1 MTATIKPLLKPAQ
14 LQKRIAELGAEIT
27 RDYKDKDLV
36 CVGVL
41 KGCFPF
47 LADLVRHIDLP
58 MRVDFLGVSSYGS
71 GTKSSGVV
79 RLTSDLSKA
88 VEDLDVLIVEDI
100 VDTGLTI
107 QYLLDNLATRRP
119 KSVSICTLL
128 HKPVATKVAVDLDYI
143 GFEIPNLFVV
153 GYGLDYA
160 ELYRNVPYIGVLE
173 SDE

>member
-1 MTATIKPLLKPAQ
+1 MTAKIKPLLVPAQ
-14 LQKRIAELGAEIT
+14 LQERIAELGAEIT
-27 RDYKDKDLV
+27 RDYRDKDLV

-47 LADLVRHIDLP
+47 LADLVRQIDLP
-58 MRVDFLGVSSYGS
+58 MRVDFLGVSSYGND
-71 GTKSSGVV
+71 TMSSGVV

-107 QYLLDNLATRRP
+107 QYLLDNLSTRRP
-119 KSVSICTLL
+119 KSIAICTLL
-128 HKPVATKVAVDLDYI
+128 HKPSATMIKVDLDYI

-173 SDE
+173 NDE

>member
-1 MTATIKPLLKPAQ
+1 MTAKIRPLLVPEQ
-14 LQKRIAELGAEIT
+14 LQERIAELGAEIT
-27 RDYKDKDLV
+27 RDYRDKELV

-71 GTKSSGVV
+71 DTKSSGVV

-107 QYLLDNLATRRP
+107 QYLLDNLSTRRP
-119 KSVSICTLL
+119 KSIAICTLL
-128 HKPVATKVAVDLDYI
+128 HKPAATKIEVDLDYI

-160 ELYRNVPYIGVLE
+160 EFYRNVPYIGVLE
-173 SDE
+173 NDE